1 MNKEEQTIDE
11 TIEAADTETTDDP
24 SLQEGNVDTETSQE
38 PSAEPSDGNSLPD
51 ENRVESQT
59 ELEPGGTSTREPPPA
74 ERESDAEYINT
85 LASIDQ
91 HLLKL
96 EELFTGQIARNQ
108 NQQQMFDA
116 IYSEMK
122 DYKENVLLEAFHKQV
137 IHNLIQFYDNF
148 VLVESH
154 LNRISAPFE
163 AFEAWSD
170 SVSKGLFNKIR
181 PEALADELSDFRT
194 KLREEL
200 LQFRGNLENLRFE
213 LEEVLYRMDVT
224 PYEEHPKKLDRKLH
238 RTLDTKPTDNPDKD
252 EEVETIHKIGF
263 YWREKVFRPEEVT
276 IFRYTQP
283 TGEEIV
289 DGN

>member
-1 MNKEEQTIDE
+1 MDKETPTIDE
-11 TIEAADTETTDDP
+11 TIEAADTETTDDL
-24 SLQEGNVDTETSQE
+24 SIEEQVGDGHTS
-38 PSAEPSDGNSLPD
+38 PD
-51 ENRVESQT
+51 ENDDADGTAEPQISTSESV
-59 ELEPGGTSTREPPPA
+59 LLSP
-74 ERESDAEYINT
+74 DIDV
-85 LASIDQ
+85 LASVNQ
-91 HLLKL
+91 HLSALQ
-96 EELFTGQIARNQ
+96 ELFEKQIARNQ
-108 NQQQMFDA
+108 NQKQMFDA

-154 LNRISAPFE
+154 LNRISQPFE

-194 KLREEL
+194 KLEEEL
-200 LQFRGNLENLRFE
+200 LQFRTNLENLRFE

-283 TGEEIV
+283 TGEETV